1 MTRRLSLARSIR
13 DQSEINPRLIPGHA
27 SGPQASRRLKS
38 IRAPR
43 SSNVKPARCDR
54 FRGASMRFLTVR
66 RLSAAIMRRSTAV
79 VKSAGYDRLALFY
92 ADRGRLGEAIDL
104 YQRMF
109 QESPEGS
116 VWSWHNYSVLQ
127 NLP

>member
-1 MTRRLSLARSIR
+1 
-13 DQSEINPRLIPGHA
+13 
-27 SGPQASRRLKS
+27 
-38 IRAPR
+38 
-43 SSNVKPARCDR
+43 
-54 FRGASMRFLTVR
+54 
-66 RLSAAIMRRSTAV
+66 MRRSTAV

-127 NLP
+127 NLPLYTEASNGSGSCFNGESFT